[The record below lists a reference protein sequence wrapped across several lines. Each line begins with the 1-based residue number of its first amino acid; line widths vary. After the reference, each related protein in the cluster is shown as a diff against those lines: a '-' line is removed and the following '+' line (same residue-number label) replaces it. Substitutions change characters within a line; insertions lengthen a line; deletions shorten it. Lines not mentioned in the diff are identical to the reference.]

1 MEPQSLNLRD
11 VICIIAMEQLQKA
24 AFKRKLANID
34 KIENSFD
41 NTVYALVTPVR
52 TSVTAIRYKKD

>member
-11 VICIIAMEQLQKA
+11 VIWIIAMEQLQKA
-24 AFKRKLANID
+24 AFKRKLADID

-41 NTVYALVTPVR
+41 NTVYALVTPGR

>member
-1 MEPQSLNLRD
+1 MEPQSLNLRAT
-11 VICIIAMEQLQKA
+11 IWIKAEEQLQKA

-41 NTVYALVTPVR
+41 NTVYALVTPIR
-52 TSVTAIRYKKD
+52 TSVTARRYKKD

>member
-11 VICIIAMEQLQKA
+11 VIWIKAEEQLQKA
-24 AFKRKLANID
+24 AFKRKLADID